1 MEVSLPRKIGLGPRE
16 IGLYLNPMPTQTPL
30 PERPQNA
37 PPLGLKLVQNGSLA
51 SGASTTS
58 NVIRLR
64 LIMGLF
70 RLSQRDVCR
79 ATGYSK
85 AYVSQL
91 LAGKQF
97 GAGDKFW
104 LRLNA
109 CLLDAI
115 RDSASNVFDVPPM
128 VLPDP

>member
-1 MEVSLPRKIGLGPRE
+1 V
-16 IGLYLNPMPTQTPL
+16 
-30 PERPQNA
+30 
-37 PPLGLKLVQNGSLA
+37 A
-51 SGASTTS
+51 SSPSTTS

-115 RDSASNVFDVPPM
+115 QDSASNVFDVAPM
-128 VLPDP
+128 ALPDP